1 MNCSYHVIASAFD
14 LDPIFG
20 RVDNHNYVSLT
31 AVHGMGCLCC
41 KRVEE
46 ERRPLLEGT
55 TVNISYTTVVV
66 YNDSV
71 VAVCFR
77 MQGHFCNWFCL

>member
-1 MNCSYHVIASAFD
+1 
-14 LDPIFG
+14 
-20 RVDNHNYVSLT
+20 
-31 AVHGMGCLCC
+31 MGCLCC
-41 KRVEE
+41 KQVEE

-71 VAVCFR
+71 VS
-77 MQGHFCNWFCL
+77 CLLPHEGSFLTSGFACESKLNQIISPSCMLSFLYHSLEFYDYS